1 MVRHWNRSV
10 WSYQDFTLFLFKQL
24 SGMSYV
30 QHSCFGA
37 EEIKVLPSIIC
48 YGTYEMETDTDAT
61 GPTDPFTGCLPDQGP
76 A

>member
-1 MVRHWNRSV
+1 
-10 WSYQDFTLFLFKQL
+10 
-24 SGMSYV
+24 MSYV